1 MPIFKHA
8 ELPWYWLIAIFFIK
22 ILAAWLYG
30 IFYSQDAYLANSDTW
45 RYYTLSL
52 KETDWLLHDPVAF
65 FVDLFQSGYDRPSH
79 LFSSHASYWNDLKDN
94 VIVKSIAVCN
104 VLTFRNYYANAVI
117 FNLVYFIGP
126 VLLFGIAVRFCNLRR
141 WVLVILVFFLPS
153 FLFWQSGLH
162 KDGLI
167 FTCIMVIVNR
177 FYQLV
182 ERGKTINWMQIC
194 SLIIACIL
202 LFSFRN
208 YMLLMMIPAMAAWWI
223 IKKMHSSGWWLSI
236 SIYGVMALIF
246 FTSRYFV
253 SSLNFMQYV
262 VERHNEFASLGG
274 GSQIQ
279 LPQLEASWQS
289 FLFYLPHALN
299 MAFIRPYLSE
309 SGSITHL
316 AAFAE
321 QILMVCFALYLF
333 TPHSIQIR
341 HNRPSHS
348 CTGLAGFL
356 FFYSISILLLAGY
369 TVTLSGAIV
378 RYRSMILPFLM
389 LLVAQLKPMKKTL
402 LY

>member
-126 VLLFGIAVRFCNLRR
+126 VLLFGVAVRFCNLRK

-182 ERGKTINWMQIC
+182 EQGRTINWKQIG
-194 SLIIACIL
+194 SLIIASVL

-208 YMLLMMIPAMAAWWI
+208 YMLLMMIPALGVWWL
-223 IKKMHSSGWWLSI
+223 IKKMRTSGWWLSI
-236 SIYGVMALIF
+236 SIYGLMALIF
-246 FTSRYFV
+246 FTSAHVV

-262 VERHNEFASLGG
+262 VDRHNEFVSLGG

-279 LPQLEASWQS
+279 LPQLEAGWKS
-289 FLFYLPHALN
+289 FLSYLPSALD
-299 MAFIRPYLSE
+299 MAFVRPYLSE
-309 SGSITHL
+309 SGSITYL
-316 AAFAE
+316 AAFTE
-321 QILMVCFALYLF
+321 QIFMLFFTVYLL
-333 TPHSIQIR
+333 TPYSKNIRYSNHSYT
-341 HNRPSHS
+341 
-348 CTGLAGFL
+348 CMGLAGFL
-356 FFYSISILLLAGY
+356 LFFSISILLLAGY

-389 LLVAQLKPMKKTL
+389 LLVAQFKPIKKTL
-402 LY
+402 L